1 MAIETIRDLAFKIS
15 MSVELS
21 KLKEADKAVDAF
33 KSKVIGLQKDV
44 SQQMSII
51 NKKFNN
57 FSTQKA
63 IQKINDMTKATDK
76 LRETMGGVVGTPL
89 EQTKQT
95 RTTRQSRKRKPEPQ
109 FTLPH
114 LGRLASW
121 SKKTTLVS
129 SLAMAGYYS
138 MLLKVRNVGLQINT
152 NSEKNEKLIQKQRE
166 ATKGLVS
173 SLKNVRDFVGKTNF
187 AIIGGVKGL
196 SKMVS
201 LSLIMAG
208 IMKGISWGQ
217 QAYNKSLEAY
227 ADMTDGLVRQEAFY
241 ANALK
246 YREKIMGEALNT
258 GANSYEEYRQVAQKS
273 LAETRKNIALVAKEG
288 VVGAKSLTIMTGQ
301 LASFQIDTDAWFAGE
316 QGARHIN
323 ALADLMASIQSKTGS
338 RDEALRTANMIGK
351 AVTMGHFGQ
360 LQRWGI
366 VLSDEQKELIKT
378 GTTAERLSAIMQ
390 GLEQNVGNFNKEI
403 SKTPQ
408 GKLMQVQNKIG
419 TQYYKLGKYMI
430 FLRIQMLKLYNAW
443 LPTISI
449 IVRMVGS
456 IIGVVAKLLEKIGN
470 LFSFVLAP
478 TEELTAGMKLLRHA
492 ILGVGGALL
501 IAFAPFWAIVG
512 GILLLIEDFWTYL
525 NGGESVIGDVIEWF
539 RDLWEKIV
547 NVFESIKE
555 KVISVWDIIKSK
567 FWEFIDWVKKWYKI
581 IKEGFF
587 EFVINVQSKI
597 LSIFLDIGNKIKEF
611 FNDKFQWIT
620 SKIDWIK
627 EQFKK
632 IQKLN
637 PFADDDPSL
646 PQATPNDI
654 TNNNPNALTQQL
666 ANILIQNGAIQ
677 IDMSNSN
684 TDLTEEQISKAI
696 EDGFNKALI
705 KASIQEGVV
714 F

>member
-258 GANSYEEYRQVAQKS
+258 SANSYEEYRQVAQKS

-360 LQRWGI
+360 LQR
-366 VLSDEQKELIKT
+366 
-378 GTTAERLSAIMQ
+378 
-390 GLEQNVGNFNKEI
+390 
-403 SKTPQ
+403 
-408 GKLMQVQNKIG
+408 
-419 TQYYKLGKYMI
+419 
-430 FLRIQMLKLYNAW
+430 
-443 LPTISI
+443 
-449 IVRMVGS
+449 
-456 IIGVVAKLLEKIGN
+456 
-470 LFSFVLAP
+470 
-478 TEELTAGMKLLRHA
+478 
-492 ILGVGGALL
+492 
-501 IAFAPFWAIVG
+501 
-512 GILLLIEDFWTYL
+512 
-525 NGGESVIGDVIEWF
+525 
-539 RDLWEKIV
+539 
-547 NVFESIKE
+547 
-555 KVISVWDIIKSK
+555 
-567 FWEFIDWVKKWYKI
+567 
-581 IKEGFF
+581 
-587 EFVINVQSKI
+587 
-597 LSIFLDIGNKIKEF
+597 
-611 FNDKFQWIT
+611 
-620 SKIDWIK
+620 
-627 EQFKK
+627 
-632 IQKLN
+632 
-637 PFADDDPSL
+637 
-646 PQATPNDI
+646 
-654 TNNNPNALTQQL
+654 
-666 ANILIQNGAIQ
+666 
-677 IDMSNSN
+677 
-684 TDLTEEQISKAI
+684 
-696 EDGFNKALI
+696 
-705 KASIQEGVV
+705 
-714 F
+714 